1 MQLIMARK
9 NGPPKPPI
17 LSREPPA
24 AHAVERRLAQ
34 NEDGFRLLFMNNP
47 QPMWVFDAET
57 TRFLEVNSAAVE
69 HYGYSRQEFLTM
81 RITEIRPPEDVPRLL
96 ADAAKARSGL
106 RNAGTWKHRL
116 KDGRLIDVEIS
127 SDHLTFAGQNAVLV
141 VVRDITEQKKAE
153 QALQETE
160 RRYRSMVE
168 DAVIGIFQSTP
179 QGRFLTVNPTLA
191 AMLGYESPQDL
202 LASVNDLQ
210 CQVYVDP
217 KRREEFTRAL
227 EQQGI
232 VRNFESEVYCKDGS
246 KVWISANA
254 RTVRE
259 NGVVVRYEGMN
270 EDVTKRKLL
279 EEQLLQSQKMEAVG
293 LLAGGVAHDF
303 NNALSVITGY
313 SGLLQMRL
321 PADDPLVRYAE
332 EIAKAAHRA
341 AGLTRQLLAFSRK
354 QVIQPVILDL
364 NSLIVEMEKMLRRLI
379 GENIQIFITCDAS
392 LARVKVDASQMEQIL
407 MNLAVNARDAMLQ
420 GGKVTIRTANADL
433 DETYSLEHFHFKP
446 GRYVILSFS
455 DTGCGMDKETVARIF
470 EPFFTT
476 KEPGKGTGLGLST
489 VYGIVKQNGGYISAY
504 SEPGQGT
511 TFKIYLPQAEG
522 MVGSAPT
529 VLPAEILPRGSET
542 ILTGRGRRGAA
553 HPGAELSGEP
563 GLLRAR
569 GRRWQSRDRDR
580 RETFRPDRAP
590 ADRRHHARHERAPP
604 GGSTDRIAPG
614 NQGALPVGLRQ
625 RPNCAIR
632 RARSGD
638 SASGKAVYPAR
649 AAHQG
654 AASPR
659 DLSQSASRGGIVGFR
674 GRGEPS
680 ASHSTSA
687 RYRSCNDKE
696 GR

>member
-1 MQLIMARK
+1 MVRK

-17 LSREPPA
+17 LTPERLNA
-24 AHAVERRLAQ
+24 RTVEERLAQ
-34 NEDGFRLLFMNNP
+34 NEGGFRLLFMNNP

-57 TRFLEVNSAAVE
+57 TRFLEVNTATVE

-96 ADAAKARSGL
+96 EDAAKALNGL

-116 KDGRLIDVEIS
+116 KDGRLIDVEIT
-127 SDHLTFAGQNAVLV
+127 SDHITFAGQNAVLV
-141 VVRDITEQKKAE
+141 VARDITEQKRAE
-153 QALQETE
+153 RALQEAE
-160 RRYRSMVE
+160 QKYRSMVN

-191 AMLGYESPQDL
+191 SLLGYESPQDL
-202 LASVNDLQ
+202 VASVHDIRE
-210 CQVYVDP
+210 QVYVDP
-217 KRREEFTRAL
+217 ERREEFSRAL

-232 VRNFESEVYCKDGS
+232 VRNFEAQVYRKDGS
-246 KVWISANA
+246 KIWISANA
-254 RTVRE
+254 RSVFKEGTVL
-259 NGVVVRYEGMN
+259 RYEGTN
-270 EDVTKRKLL
+270 EDITQRKLL
-279 EEQLLQSQKMEAVG
+279 EEQLMQSQKMEAVG

-313 SGLLQMRL
+313 SGLLQMHL
-321 PADDPLVRYAE
+321 PVDDPLVRYTE

-379 GENIQIFITCDAS
+379 GENIEIFITRDAS

-433 DETYSLEHFHFKP
+433 DETYSLQHFHFNP

-455 DTGCGMDKETVARIF
+455 DTGCGMDKETKARIF

-522 MVGSAPT
+522 VAESM
-529 VLPAEILPRGSET
+529 PAGRPPGILPRGSET
-542 ILTGRGRRGAA
+542 ILLVEDEEALRTLARNCLESQGYCVLEAADGNTAIATAEKHCGPIELLLTDVIMPGMNGRHLADRLTELRPAIKVLY
-553 HPGAELSGEP
+553 LSGYASDLIAQYGVLDPEIQLLEKP
-563 GLLRAR
+563 FTLRALLVKV
-569 GRRWQSRDRDR
+569 Q
-580 RETFRPDRAP
+580 
-590 ADRRHHARHERAPP
+590 
-604 GGSTDRIAPG
+604 
-614 NQGALPVGLRQ
+614 QALG
-625 RPNCAIR
+625 
-632 RARSGD
+632 
-638 SASGKAVYPAR
+638 
-649 AAHQG
+649 
-654 AASPR
+654 
-659 DLSQSASRGGIVGFR
+659 
-674 GRGEPS
+674 
-680 ASHSTSA
+680 TSA
-687 RYRSCNDKE
+687 QAQAAGAS
-696 GR
+696 

>member
-1 MQLIMARK
+1 MQLLMARK
-9 NGPPKPPI
+9 NGPPKPP
-17 LSREPPA
+17 LLTREPPN
-24 AHAVERRLAQ
+24 AHAVEQRLAQ

-81 RITEIRPPEDVPRLL
+81 RITEIRPQEDVPRLL
-96 ADAAKARSGL
+96 EDAAKARSGL
-106 RNAGTWKHRL
+106 RHAGIWKHRL
-116 KDGRLIDVEIS
+116 KNGRFIDVEIA
-127 SDHLTFAGQNAVLV
+127 SDRLTFAGQNAVLV
-141 VVRDITEQKKAE
+141 VVRDITEQKQAE
-153 QALQETE
+153 KALQETE

-179 QGRFLTVNPTLA
+179 QGRFLTVNPTLST
-191 AMLGYESPQDL
+191 MLGYESPRDL
-202 LASVNDLQ
+202 LASVNDIR

-217 KRREEFTRAL
+217 KRREEFSRAL

-232 VRNFESEVYCKDGS
+232 VRNFESQVYCKDGS
-246 KVWISANA
+246 KIWISASA
-254 RTVRE
+254 RSVCQD
-259 NGVVVRYEGMN
+259 GVVVRYEGMN

-313 SGLLQMRL
+313 SGLLQMQL
-321 PADDPLVRYAE
+321 PTDDPLVRYAE

-379 GENIQIFITCDAS
+379 GENIEIFITRDAS
-392 LARVKVDASQMEQIL
+392 LARVKADASQMEQIL

-433 DETYSLEHFHFKP
+433 DETYSLQHFHFKP

-455 DTGCGMDKETVARIF
+455 DTGCGMDKETMAHIF

-489 VYGIVKQNGGYISAY
+489 VYGIVKQNGGYISAH

-511 TFKIYLPQAEG
+511 TFKIYLPQAAG
-522 MVGSAPT
+522 MVGSAPALAT
-529 VLPAEILPRGSET
+529 AEILPRGSET
-542 ILTGRGRRGAA
+542 ILLVEDEEALRTLARNCLESQGYCVLEAADGNAAIATAEKHSGPIELLLTDVIMPGMNGRHLADRLTELRPAIKVLY
-553 HPGAELSGEP
+553 LSGYASDLIAQYGVLDP
-563 GLLRAR
+563 GILLLEKPFTLRALLIKV
-569 GRRWQSRDRDR
+569 Q
-580 RETFRPDRAP
+580 
-590 ADRRHHARHERAPP
+590 
-604 GGSTDRIAPG
+604 
-614 NQGALPVGLRQ
+614 QALG
-625 RPNCAIR
+625 
-632 RARSGD
+632 
-638 SASGKAVYPAR
+638 
-649 AAHQG
+649 
-654 AASPR
+654 
-659 DLSQSASRGGIVGFR
+659 
-674 GRGEPS
+674 
-680 ASHSTSA
+680 TSA
-687 RYRSCNDKE
+687 KALAVGAS
-696 GR
+696 